1 MNKKNNSLNIVMLF
15 IVQLLEHIAM
25 VSMRTV
31 ITPYAKSELMIS
43 VTLLGVLTGAL
54 SIASM
59 ASRFSASGLM
69 RKISYLRLIQFS
81 MCVELIA
88 YCLYAP
94 ARQFGALMT
103 VRLITGFFSGVTGTA
118 IIALAGT
125 MFTPERMGFGMGIFG
140 YSQMTALGIGPT
152 LSMAIYNNFG
162 SRVFFTFEI
171 VMEALA
177 LIITFFVKE
186 TDESRAVLIA
196 ARERGNTRQ
205 TLKEK
210 LSSIILPSA
219 LFPSFLNFF
228 LQIAYASVSTFIII
242 YGQEKGWKNAGLFY
256 TVYAVGSLIVRPAI
270 GTLLDRKGL
279 TPPISICS
287 ASFALSMVVLANAN
301 SFPVFLLAACLMT
314 LGFGGGWSA
323 CQASALKCRN
333 ASEKGAASATYFLF
347 NDFGMLIGAT
357 LAGTCAEAN
366 GYSKTFIIFIIPI
379 AIGWLIYHIA
389 LFSGML
395 KKRA

>member
-1 MNKKNNSLNIVMLF
+1 MLF
-15 IVQLLEHIAM
+15 IVQFLEHIAM

-31 ITPYAKSELMIS
+31 ITPYAKVELMIS
-43 VTLLGVLTGAL
+43 VSLLGILTGAL

-59 ASRFSASGLM
+59 ASRFSAGGLM
-69 RKISYLRLIQFS
+69 RKLSYLRLIQIS
-81 MCVELIA
+81 MLVEFAA

-94 ARQFGALMT
+94 ARQFGTLMT
-103 VRLITGFFSGVTGTA
+103 VRLITGFFSGVTSTA

-125 MFTPERMGFGMGIFG
+125 MFTAERMGFGMGIFG
-140 YSQMTALGIGPT
+140 YSQMAALGIGPT
-152 LSMAIYNNFG
+152 LSMAIYNRFG
-162 SRVFFTFEI
+162 SKVFFTFEI
-171 VMEALA
+171 VVEIIA

-186 TDESRAVLIA
+186 TDESRAVLVA
-196 ARERGNTRQ
+196 AKKRGNTKKTFR
-205 TLKEK
+205 EK
-210 LSSIILPSA
+210 SSSIILPSA

-242 YGQEKGWKNAGLFY
+242 YGQEKGWSNAGLFY

-279 TPPISICS
+279 SLPVTICGT
-287 ASFALSMVVLANAN
+287 SFALSMIVLANAN

-323 CQASALKCRN
+323 CQASALKCKN
-333 ASEKGAASATYFLF
+333 AGEKGAASATYFLL

-357 LAGTCAEAN
+357 LAGTCAAAN
-366 GYSKTFIIFIIPI
+366 GYSLTFIIFIIPI
-379 AIGWLIYHIA
+379 AIGWLVYHTA
-389 LFSGML
+389 LFTGRIKS
-395 KKRA
+395 KPE